1 MAIESCDTW
10 RHELVTP
17 EHVLLAVSR
26 QEQFQDALLDINV
39 DPEEFSAS
47 VGEYL
52 DSLDRVPEGVRYTI
66 EGSHQFSEMMTL
78 AVRQAQYADIDV
90 VDVPQIIAA
99 MLMLEE
105 SRAAYELNRHI
116 GDSHGE
122 FMASLVSNYDEQET
136 IVIGDPSEDEP
147 EPRRQAWREFVTCI
161 SDTYTQHNPLIG
173 RDAELERTI
182 QVLCRKDKN
191 NPLHVGEA
199 GVGKTALV
207 YGLAARIARGDVP
220 DRLKQSRIYMM
231 DMGTMIAG
239 A

>member
-66 EGSHQFSEMMTL
+66 EGSYQFSEMMTL

-90 VDVPQIIAA
+90 VDVP
-99 MLMLEE
+99 
-105 SRAAYELNRHI
+105 
-116 GDSHGE
+116 
-122 FMASLVSNYDEQET
+122 
-136 IVIGDPSEDEP
+136 
-147 EPRRQAWREFVTCI
+147 
-161 SDTYTQHNPLIG
+161 
-173 RDAELERTI
+173 
-182 QVLCRKDKN
+182 
-191 NPLHVGEA
+191 
-199 GVGKTALV
+199 
-207 YGLAARIARGDVP
+207 
-220 DRLKQSRIYMM
+220 
-231 DMGTMIAG
+231 
-239 A
+239 